1 MTLQMNSVVDAIS
14 QDSNDE
20 ARMTNDELIPR
31 PK

>member
-1 MTLQMNSVVDAIS
+1 MTLQTKSVVNAIR

-20 ARMTNDELIPR
+20 ARMTNDELIPK

>member
-1 MTLQMNSVVDAIS
+1 MTLQTKSVVNAFG

-20 ARMTNDELIPR
+20 ARMTNDELIPK